1 MSLHDSPDPEKPRHE
16 SWQTYSQSKWV
27 APESLAQKVSELRS
41 MGKTIATLN
50 GSFDLLHAG
59 HMYMIYE
66 ASKVADVLI
75 VAVNTDA
82 SVKSYK
88 SHQRPIVPFH
98 YRLEMLSAIGFIDYL
113 TWFEQSD
120 PCQILSLIKPDVHV
134 NGIEYG
140 QDCIEALVV
149 KKHGGALHLV
159 DRIPGLAT
167 SQLIK
172 TIQGI
177 S

>member
-1 MSLHDSPDPEKPRHE
+1 MNLHE
-16 SWQTYSQSKWV
+16 SWQAYSQSKLV
-27 APESLAQKVSELRS
+27 APESLAKKVSELRS

-82 SVKSYK
+82 SIKAYK
-88 SHQRPIVPFH
+88 SHQRPIIPLR
-98 YRLEMLSAIGFIDYL
+98 YRLEMLCAIGFVDYL
-113 TWFEQSD
+113 TWFDEKD
-120 PCQILSLIKPDVHV
+120 PCHILTTIKPDIHV

-140 QDCIEALVV
+140 KNCIEAPVV
-149 KKHGGALHLV
+149 KQYGGALHLV

-167 SQLIK
+167 SQLIEN
-172 TIQGI
+172 IQGL
-177 S
+177 SPA

>member
-1 MSLHDSPDPEKPRHE
+1 MRSPTSLHE
-16 SWQTYSQSKWV
+16 SWQSYSQSKLV
-27 APESLAQKVSELRS
+27 APEFLIEKVSVLRS
-41 MGKTIATLN
+41 AGKTIATMN

-75 VAVNTDA
+75 VAVNTDS
-82 SVKSYK
+82 SVKAYK
-88 SHQRPIVPFH
+88 SHQRPIVPLH
-98 YRLEMLSAIGFIDYL
+98 YRLEMLCAIGFIDYL
-113 TWFEQSD
+113 TWFPEKD
-120 PCQILSLIKPDVHV
+120 PCQILSIIKPDVHV

-140 QDCIEALVV
+140 ENCIEAQVV
-149 KKHGGALHLV
+149 KKHGGTLHLV

-167 SQLIK
+167 SQLIQ

>member
-1 MSLHDSPDPEKPRHE
+1 MNRHE
-16 SWQTYSQSKWV
+16 SWQSYSHSKWV
-27 APESLAQKVSELRS
+27 EPEFLAKKVSELRS
-41 MGKTIATLN
+41 LGKTIATLN

-66 ASKVADVLI
+66 ASQVADVLI

-88 SHQRPIVPFH
+88 SHQRPIVPLH

-113 TWFEQSD
+113 TWFDEGD
-120 PCQILSLIKPDVHV
+120 PCHILSLIKPDVHV
-134 NGIEYG
+134 NGMEYG
-140 QDCIEALVV
+140 QHCIEAPVV
-149 KKHGGALHLV
+149 KKHGGRLHLV

-167 SQLIK
+167 SQLIE
-172 TIQGI
+172 TIRGI